1 MLAFNYSEI
10 DKRTKRERFNYKV
23 NLRLNRVFLE
33 GPPFISGKKDNKY
46 SGLHM
51 GHALISYI
59 KSTLMNYYN
68 CMCLLNYFD

>member
-10 DKRTKRERFNYKV
+10 DKRTKRERFNDKV

-51 GHALISYI
+51 GHALI
-59 KSTLMNYYN
+59 
-68 CMCLLNYFD
+68 